1 MVISRYSRQIS
12 HMTDATLFM
21 ETYLPY
27 SRLMYVEAV
36 RLLGDSGDAE
46 DVVQDV
52 YARLW
57 QRRDAL
63 GAIDNKRAY
72 VMAMVRNRCLTL
84 IDGRPA
90 GRVELDAP
98 EASGIGTDGADLAI
112 RDRAELVM
120 KLIDA
125 LPSVQRVVITMHDV
139 EGRPNDEIVR
149 DTGLSAD
156 NVRQLLS
163 RARRAIRSRF
173 GG

>member
-1 MVISRYSRQIS
+1 ME
-12 HMTDATLFM
+12 HFM
-21 ETYLPY
+21 ELYQTVYADLY
-27 SRLMYVEAV
+27 RLAYYYMGNAQE
-36 RLLGDSGDAE
+36 AE
-46 DVVQDV
+46 DAVQDV
-52 YARLW
+52 YVRLW

-63 GAIDNKRAY
+63 GTVDNKRAY

-84 IDGRPA
+84 LDSRPA

-98 EASGIGTDGADLAI
+98 EVSGVGADGTDPAV

-120 KLIDA
+120 KMIDA
-125 LPSVQRVVITMHDV
+125 LPSGQRVVITMHDV
-139 EGRPNDEIVR
+139 EGRPNEEIAR

>member
-1 MVISRYSRQIS
+1 
-12 HMTDATLFM
+12 MTDATQFK
-21 ETYLPY
+21 EIYLPY
-27 SRLMYVEAV
+27 GRMMYAEAV
-36 RLLGDSGDAE
+36 RLLGDAKEAE
-46 DVVQDV
+46 DAVQDV
-52 YARLW
+52 YVRLW

-63 GAIDNKRAY
+63 GTVDNKRAY

-84 IDGRPA
+84 LEGRPA
-90 GRVELDAP
+90 GRVDLDAP
-98 EASGIGTDGADLAI
+98 EASGVGTDGADHAV

-120 KLIDA
+120 KLIEA
-125 LPSVQRVVITMHDV
+125 LPSSQRVVITMHDV

>member
-1 MVISRYSRQIS
+1 MSP
-12 HMTDATLFM
+12 MTDAIQFK
-21 ETYLPY
+21 ETYLPF
-27 SRLMYVEAV
+27 SRMMYAEAV
-36 RLLGDSGDAE
+36 RLLGDPGEAE
-46 DVVQDV
+46 DAVQDV
-52 YARLW
+52 YVRLW

-63 GAIDNKRAY
+63 GTVDNKRAY

-84 IDGRPA
+84 LDSRLA

-98 EASGIGTDGADLAI
+98 EVSGVGADGTDPAV

-120 KLIDA
+120 KMIDA
-125 LPSVQRVVITMHDV
+125 LPSGQRVVITMHDV
-139 EGRPNDEIVR
+139 EGRPNEEIAR